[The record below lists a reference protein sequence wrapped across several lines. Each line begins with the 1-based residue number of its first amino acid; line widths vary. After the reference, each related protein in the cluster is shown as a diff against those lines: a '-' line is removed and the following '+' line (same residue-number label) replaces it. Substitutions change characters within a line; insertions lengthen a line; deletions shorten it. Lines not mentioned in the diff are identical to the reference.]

1 MKYHILQT
9 VLLRK
14 GGIPG
19 VICDTAEA
27 IPEYGVQPAYEVQW
41 VDGNTDIRLEC
52 EIKPLLKAANDDVY
66 ETV

>member
-1 MKYHILQT
+1 MKYHILQA
-9 VLLRK
+9 VQLRK

-41 VDGNTDIRLEC
+41 VDGNNDIRLEC
-52 EIKPLLKAANDDVY
+52 EIEPLKAANDEVY

>member
-1 MKYHILQT
+1 MKYRILQP
-9 VLLRK
+9 VQMRK

-19 VICDTAEA
+19 VICDTAKA
-27 IPEYGVQPAYEVQW
+27 IPQYGVQPAYEVQW

-52 EIKPLLKAANDDVY
+52 EIEPLKAANDDVY

>member
-1 MKYHILQT
+1 MKYHILQP
-9 VLLRK
+9 VQLCK

-27 IPEYGVQPAYEVQW
+27 IQEYGVQPAYEVQW

-52 EIKPLLKAANDDVY
+52 EIEPLKAANDEVY
-66 ETV
+66 ETA